1 MTDDLHAKEDRVRA
15 TARELAARSLAAGDD
30 TGWFEELYAAARDG
44 DAIVP
49 WADLAPFP
57 GLVDRAR
64 PGTGRAVVV
73 GCGLGDDAEFLA
85 SLGWSV
91 TAFDV
96 SSTAVAGARERFPDS
111 TVDYLTADLLDLP
124 SVWAFDLVVEV
135 FTVQVLTGDARER
148 AIDAI
153 AGLVAPGGTLQ
164 VLARHREE
172 GDDPGQMPWPLTRA
186 EMESFT
192 PHGLT
197 AVRIED
203 YLDGEEPPKR
213 RWYGEF
219 TRPS

>member
-1 MTDDLHAKEDRVRA
+1 MTDDALRT
-15 TARELAARSLAAGDD
+15 TAREFAARSLEAGDD

-44 DAIVP
+44 RAVVP

-57 GLVDRAR
+57 GLVERAR
-64 PGTGRAVVV
+64 RGTGRAVVV

-96 SSTAVAGARERFPDS
+96 SPTAVAQARERFPGS
-111 TVDYLTADLLDLP
+111 RVDYLAADLLDLP

-135 FTVQVLTGDARER
+135 FTVQVLTGEARER
-148 AIDAI
+148 AIAAV

-164 VLARHREE
+164 VLARHRE
-172 GDDPGQMPWPLTRA
+172 DDADPGRMPWPLTRA
-186 EMESFT
+186 ELESFAA
-192 PHGLT
+192 HGLT
-197 AVRIED
+197 TVTIED
-203 YLDGEEPPKR
+203 YLDDEDPPTR

-219 TRPS
+219 TRS